1 MKVRLDIDTNTF
13 VRFWLVVIGFG
24 LAGMMIYS
32 AREALFIVGAAMFFA
47 LALSGPVARL
57 AKVFPSKSRLG
68 GTALAY
74 TLIVLILSL
83 VVWFVIPPLVQQS
96 AKFAATIPAIADN
109 VNEQWHG
116 LRDFI
121 ETNNLQPQVD
131 SALESVKDQSAKWAT
146 DAGAN
151 IIGSVGSVASTLVSV
166 FLVIVL
172 SFLMLLEGP
181 TWTKRIW
188 SVYKDK
194 QKMREHRRI
203 ASRITSVITG
213 YVTGQLTVSAI
224 GAAAAGL
231 AVFLLSFIFP
241 IPANLAMPTILL
253 TFVLSLIPM
262 FGATLAGAL
271 VGILLLLNNLTA
283 AVIYVIYFIIYQQIE
298 NNFISPVIQAKKVE
312 LSALIVLIAVTI
324 GVYIGG
330 MLGGIIAIPIA
341 GTIKVLI
348 EEYLA
353 HRSGGDSGPKTSIV
367 EAEKGELKK
376 RIAKV

>member
-24 LAGMMIYS
+24 LAGMMIFS

-57 AKVFPSKSRLG
+57 AKVLPGKSRLG

-131 SALESVKDQSAKWAT
+131 SALESIKDQSAKWAT

-203 ASRITSVITG
+203 TSRIVSVITG

-224 GAAAAGL
+224 GAGAAGL
-231 AVFLLSFIFP
+231 AVFLLSFVFP
-241 IPANLAMPTILL
+241 IPGNLAMPTILL

-271 VGILLLLNNLTA
+271 VGVLLLLNNLTA

-298 NNFISPVIQAKKVE
+298 NNFISPIIQAKKVE

-324 GVYIGG
+324 GVYVGG
-330 MLGGIIAIPIA
+330 VLGGIIAIPIA
-341 GTIKVLI
+341 GTIKVFI

-353 HRSGGDSGPKTSIV
+353 YRSGGNSKPKANIV
-367 EAEKGELKK
+367 KIEKGELKK